1 MSLPSTDKSNQ
12 ILKEIINNSWS
23 GIGIIDQ
30 KSKFIYVNDAFT
42 PILGYSSEE
51 LLKIS
56 FESLLLSKYK
66 KEFQELLVHN
76 NKNEYTNN
84 IQVACERKDKQIV
97 YLDIS
102 IKLMSNNQNIVIN
115 INDVTKNI
123 SDHEIFDKY
132 VIQFHIECD
141 GILNEVSEAFCRLTM
156 FNSEE
161 LLGKSYLKFLT
172 LENRENLE
180 KDILEDIV
188 KQKQWTGILSG
199 INKHQDRF
207 WVDVIIKP
215 IKNKYGDTTGYSAV
229 MFDIT
234 SEINLQKNTEVLK
247 ETIVDNESKLKIMSD
262 TMRTV
267 AHEWRQPLNS
277 ISLDAQ
283 NLLVTYNIMNDI
295 PSKDEA
301 VPVLESIQKN
311 TEGLS
316 GIINKFQYI
325 TELRGDKKEVSLN
338 AVINKAINDSIVK
351 VENLTTSMLDKN
363 ILTYEEQL
371 VASMV
376 TILNNAQEVVD
387 KLTNEKDKY
396 IDIKVYEANDS
407 INIDISN
414 NGGNIEGELIEK
426 IFTPYFSTKETKNG
440 VGLSLYIAKMVVE
453 FHLKGK
459 IEVINKENNIV
470 VFKIILPIEQY

>member
-1 MSLPSTDKSNQ
+1 MSLPATDKSNQ

-30 KSKFIYVNDAFT
+30 KSKFIYVNNAFS
-42 PILGYSSEE
+42 PILGYTNEE
-51 LLKIS
+51 LLKID
-56 FESLLLSKYK
+56 FESLLLPKYT
-66 KEFQELLVHN
+66 KEFQELLLHN

-97 YLDIS
+97 YLDVS
-102 IKLMSNNQNIVIN
+102 IKLMSNESNIVIN

-132 VIQFHIECD
+132 VIQFHIDCD

-156 FNSEE
+156 FSSEE
-161 LLGKSYLKFLT
+161 LVGNSYLTFL
-172 LENRENLE
+172 NRDNLE
-180 KDILEDIV
+180 KDIVDSIA
-188 KQKQWTGILSG
+188 KQSQWTGVIAG
-199 INKHQDRF
+199 KNKHLDSF
-207 WVDVIIKP
+207 WVDVIVKP

-234 SEINLQKNTEVLK
+234 SEINLKKNTEVLK

-267 AHEWRQPLNS
+267 AHEWRQPLNT

-283 NLLVTYNIMNDI
+283 NLLVTYNIMNEI
-295 PSKDEA
+295 PSKEEA

-325 TELRGDKKEVSLN
+325 TEIRGDKKEAS
-338 AVINKAINDSIVK
+338 IQDIIKKAINDSIVDNS
-351 VENLTTSMLDKN
+351 NLTTSLLDKKF
-363 ILTYEEQL
+363 LTYEEQL
-371 VASMV
+371 NITIV
-376 TILNNAQEVVD
+376 TILNNAQEAIDKVEIDD
-387 KLTNEKDKY
+387 KLINVN
-396 IDIKVYEANDS
+396 VYETNGS
-407 INIDISN
+407 INIEISN
-414 NGGNIEGELIEK
+414 NGGNIEDDLVEK

-440 VGLSLYIAKMVVE
+440 VGLSLYIAKMVIE

-459 IEVINKENNIV
+459 IEVINKENNV
-470 VFKIILPIEQY
+470 VIFKIVLPLL

>member
-1 MSLPSTDKSNQ
+1 MSLPATDKSNQ

-30 KSKFIYVNDAFT
+30 KSKFIYVNNAFS
-42 PILGYSSEE
+42 PILGYTNEE
-51 LLKIS
+51 LLKID
-56 FESLLLSKYK
+56 FESLLLPKYT
-66 KEFQELLVHN
+66 KEFQELLLHN

-97 YLDIS
+97 YLDVS
-102 IKLMSNNQNIVIN
+102 IKLMSNESNIVIN

-132 VIQFHIECD
+132 VIQFHIDCD

-156 FNSEE
+156 FSSEE
-161 LLGKSYLKFLT
+161 LVGNSYLTFL
-172 LENRENLE
+172 NRDNLE
-180 KDILEDIV
+180 KDIVDSIA
-188 KQKQWTGILSG
+188 KQSQWTGVIAG
-199 INKHQDRF
+199 KNKHLDSF
-207 WVDVIIKP
+207 WVDVIVKP

-234 SEINLQKNTEVLK
+234 SEINLKKNTEVLK

-267 AHEWRQPLNS
+267 AHEWRQPLNT

-283 NLLVTYNIMNDI
+283 NLLVTYNIMNEI
-295 PSKDEA
+295 PSKEEA

-325 TELRGDKKEVSLN
+325 TEIRGDKKEAS
-338 AVINKAINDSIVK
+338 IQDIIKKAINDSIVDNS
-351 VENLTTSMLDKN
+351 NLTTSLLDKKF
-363 ILTYEEQL
+363 LTYEEQL
-371 VASMV
+371 NITIV
-376 TILNNAQEVVD
+376 TILNNAQEAIDKVEIDD
-387 KLTNEKDKY
+387 KLINVN
-396 IDIKVYEANDS
+396 VYETNSS
-407 INIDISN
+407 INIEISN
-414 NGGNIEGELIEK
+414 NGGNIEDDLVEK

-440 VGLSLYIAKMVVE
+440 VGLSLYIAKMVIE

-459 IEVINKENNIV
+459 IEVINKENNV
-470 VFKIILPIEQY
+470 VIFKIVLPLL

>member
-30 KSKFIYVNDAFT
+30 KSKFIYVNNAFT
-42 PILGYSSEE
+42 PILGYSNEE

-56 FESLLLSKYK
+56 FESLLLPKYK
-66 KEFQELLVHN
+66 KEFQELLVYN

-84 IQVACERKDKQIV
+84 IQVACQRKDKQIV

-132 VIQFHIECD
+132 VIQFHMDCD
-141 GILNEVSEAFCRLTM
+141 GILVEVSEAFCRLTM

-161 LLGKSYLKFLT
+161 LLGKSYLTFLT
-172 LENRENLE
+172 LDNRDNLE
-180 KDILEDIV
+180 KDILEDV
-188 KQKQWTGILSG
+188 TKQTQWTGILSG
-199 INKHQDRF
+199 INKHKDTF

-215 IKNKYGDTTGYSAV
+215 IKNKYGDITGYSAV

-325 TELRGDKKEVSLN
+325 TELRGEKKEVSLD

-351 VENLTTSMLDKN
+351 VENLTISILDKI
-363 ILTYEEQL
+363 ILTYEDQL
-371 VASMV
+371 VASIV
-376 TILNNAQEVVD
+376 TILNNAQEAVD
-387 KLTNEKDKY
+387 KLASDKDKN
-396 IDIKVYEANDS
+396 IDIKVYETNKS

-414 NGGNIEGELIEK
+414 NGGNIEDELCQK

-440 VGLSLYIAKMVVE
+440 VGLSLYIAKMVIE

-459 IEVINKENNIV
+459 IEVINKKNNIV
-470 VFKIILPIEQY
+470 VFKIILPI

>member
-30 KSKFIYVNDAFT
+30 KSKFIYVNNAFT
-42 PILGYSSEE
+42 PILGYSSDE

-56 FESLLLSKYK
+56 FESLLLPKYK
-66 KEFQELLVHN
+66 KEFEELLLLN
-76 NKNEYTNN
+76 NKSEYTNN
-84 IQVACERKDKQIV
+84 IQVACSRKDKQIV

-102 IKLMSNNQNIVIN
+102 IKLMSNKQNIVIN

-132 VIQFHIECD
+132 VIQFHIDCD

-156 FNSEE
+156 FESGE
-161 LLGKSYLKFLT
+161 LLDKSYLEFLT
-172 LENRENLE
+172 FSNSDNLE
-180 KDILEDIV
+180 KDIFDSIS
-188 KQKQWTGILSG
+188 KKSQWTGVISG
-199 INKHQDRF
+199 ENKYGDSF
-207 WVDVIIKP
+207 WVDVIVKP
-215 IKNKYGDTTGYSAV
+215 IKNKYGDITGYSAV

-234 SEINLQKNTEVLK
+234 SEINLKKNTEVLK

-267 AHEWRQPLNS
+267 AHEWRQPLNT

-283 NLLVTYNIMNDI
+283 NLLVTYKIMDEI
-295 PSKDEA
+295 PSKEEA
-301 VPVLESIQKN
+301 VSVLESIQKN

-325 TELRGDKKEVSLN
+325 TELKGDTKEVD
-338 AVINKAINDSIVK
+338 INNLLQKAINDSIVLTN
-351 VENLTTSMLDKN
+351 NLTTSMIDKK
-363 ILTYEEQL
+363 IVVYEEQL
-371 VASMV
+371 VVSV
-376 TILNNAQEVVD
+376 ITILNNAQEAID
-387 KLTNEKDKY
+387 KINIDDKFIDLT
-396 IDIKVYEANDS
+396 VYETNDS
-407 INIDISN
+407 INIEISN
-414 NGGNIEGELIEK
+414 NGGNISKDLKDK

-440 VGLSLYIAKMVVE
+440 VGLSLYIAKMVIE
-453 FHLKGK
+453 FHLKGQ

-470 VFKIILPIEQY
+470 IFKIVLPIDS